1 MARTEKGE
9 EVTSSLWRKSDWM
22 PPRIIGILRVSNAVS
37 RSCLTRYSLTF
48 PRNIDFCRAF
58 LCRIPVFFHVVEPY
72 AGIAESRQC
81 AVFPNVAEPH
91 GDVPHHIVLPLFKNA
106 FLFIYL
112 LQGRRVSFPTSIS
125 PDRIYNQILVLLLRW
140 RDTASFSLHPQIRL
154 KTRLGWGGHDVFRHS
169 QVSWKIISV
178 CRKFTKF
185 PSHVSSLRAAIL
197 GTWSIILAISFS
209 GKNICR

>member
-37 RSCLTRYSLTF
+37 RGCLTCSPLIFHETSTF
-48 PRNIDFCRAF
+48 VGHSSVGFPLFPCRRAVCWYRGESST
-58 LCRIPVFFHVVEPY
+58 CRFF
-72 AGIAESRQC
+72 S
-81 AVFPNVAEPH
+81 NVAEPH

-154 KTRLGWGGHDVFRHS
+154 KTRLGWGAWR
-169 QVSWKIISV
+169 
-178 CRKFTKF
+178 F
-185 PSHVSSLRAAIL
+185 PSQ
-197 GTWSIILAISFS
+197 S
-209 GKNICR
+209 GVLENYFCLQKIH